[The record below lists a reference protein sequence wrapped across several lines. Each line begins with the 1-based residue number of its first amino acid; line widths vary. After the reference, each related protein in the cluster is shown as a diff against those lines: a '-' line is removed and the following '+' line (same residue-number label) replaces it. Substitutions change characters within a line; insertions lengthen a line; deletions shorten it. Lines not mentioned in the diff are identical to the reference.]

1 MSSAPGKSCRHAF
14 TETLL
19 EMARKDARIMA
30 VTSDAK
36 GSVTLG
42 DFEKSLPRQF
52 LELGIAE
59 QNTVGVS
66 AGLARSGKRPFVCGP
81 ASFYSA
87 RAIEQVKND
96 VAYANS
102 NVKIIGVSGGVS
114 YGALGSTHHSLHD
127 IAFMRAI
134 PNLTVL
140 LPCDNAQT
148 REVTRFLAVHDGP
161 AYMRVGRTPVPDVYA
176 DGSAC
181 FVFGKA
187 GLLREGRDCTIIAAG
202 EAVFHAL
209 KAADELARAGVKARL
224 LDMPT
229 LKPIDSEAVVAAAK
243 ETGSIVTVEEH
254 GIHGGLGAAVAE
266 IVVQSRPVPMKMIA
280 FPDEFVPAGSS
291 AELFAHYGITGPSI
305 AKTVREFL
313 AQLDARRAFQ

>member
-42 DFEKSLPRQF
+42 DFEKNLPNQF

-81 ASFYSA
+81 ACFYSA

-96 VAYANS
+96 VAYASS

-127 IAFMRAI
+127 LAFMRAI
-134 PNLTVL
+134 PNLAVM

-148 REVTRFLAVHDGP
+148 AEVARYLATHDGP
-161 AYMRVGRTPVPDVYA
+161 AYVRMGRSPVPDIYE
-176 DGSAC
+176 DGSA
-181 FVFGKA
+181 
-187 GLLREGRDCTIIAAG
+187 
-202 EAVFHAL
+202 
-209 KAADELARAGVKARL
+209 
-224 LDMPT
+224 
-229 LKPIDSEAVVAAAK
+229 
-243 ETGSIVTVEEH
+243 
-254 GIHGGLGAAVAE
+254 
-266 IVVQSRPVPMKMIA
+266 
-280 FPDEFVPAGSS
+280 
-291 AELFAHYGITGPSI
+291 
-305 AKTVREFL
+305 
-313 AQLDARRAFQ
+313 

>member
-1 MSSAPGKSCRHAF
+1 
-14 TETLL
+14 
-19 EMARKDARIMA
+19 MA

-36 GSVTLG
+36 GSATLG
-42 DFEKSLPRQF
+42 DFEKSLPLQF

-134 PNLTVL
+134 PNLAVI
-140 LPCDNAQT
+140 LPCDNSQT
-148 REVTRFLAVHDGP
+148 REATRFLAEHIGP
-161 AYMRVGRTPVPDVYA
+161 AYMRIGRTPVPDIYPE
-176 DGSAC
+176 GSTS

-187 GLLREGRDCTIIAAG
+187 NQLRQGNDCTIIACG
-202 EAVFHAL
+202 EAVFHAAR
-209 KAADELARAGVKARL
+209 AADELMQSGIQIRL

-229 LKPIDSEAVVAAAK
+229 VKPVYTEAVITAAE
-243 ETGSIVTVEEH
+243 ETGGIVTVEEH
-254 GIHGGLGAAVAE
+254 SIHGGLGAAVAE
-266 IVVQSRPVPMKMIA
+266 IVVQNHPVRMRMVA
-280 FPDEFVPAGSS
+280 FPDEFAPAGSS
-291 AELFAHYGITGPSI
+291 AELFSHYGITGPAI
-305 AKTVREFL
+305 AATVKAFL
-313 AQLDARRAFQ
+313 RS

>member
-42 DFEKSLPRQF
+42 EFEKSLPLQF

-66 AGLARSGKRPFVCGP
+66 AGLARCGKRPFVCGP

-102 NVKIIGVSGGVS
+102 NVKVIGVSGGVS

-127 IAFMRAI
+127 VAFMRAI
-134 PNLTVL
+134 PNLAVF

-148 REVTRFLAVHDGP
+148 RAITRFLAVHDGP
-161 AYMRVGRTPVPDVYA
+161 AYMRIGRTPVPDVYA
-176 DGSAC
+176 NASAS

-202 EAVFHAL
+202 EAVFHAA
-209 KAADELARAGVKARL
+209 KAAEALTAAGIHSRL

-229 LKPIDSEAVVAAAK
+229 LKPLDADAVLAAAK
-243 ETGSIVTVEEH
+243 ETGSIITVEEH
-254 GIHGGLGAAVAE
+254 SIHGGLGAAVAE
-266 IVVQSRPVPMKMIA
+266 IVVQHHPVPMRMIA

-291 AELFAHYGITGPSI
+291 AELFAYYGITGPSI
-305 AKTVREFL
+305 AISVKEFL
-313 AQLDARRAFQ
+313 AQLEAGRAFQ

>member
-19 EMARKDARIMA
+19 EMARSDPAIMA

-42 DFEKSLPRQF
+42 DFEKALPQQF

-66 AGLARSGKRPFVCGP
+66 AGLARSGKKPFVCGP

-102 NVKIIGVSGGVS
+102 NVKIVGVSGGVS

-134 PNLTVL
+134 PNLAVI

-148 REVTRFLAVHDGP
+148 REVTRFLAGHVGP
-161 AYMRVGRTPVPDVYA
+161 AYMRVGRTPVPDVYVA
-176 DGSAC
+176 DGAVP

-187 GLLREGRDCTIIAAG
+187 GRLRMGTDCTIVAAG
-202 EAVFHAL
+202 ETVFHAL
-209 KAADELARAGVKARL
+209 KAADELARAGIHVRL

-229 LKPIDSEAVVAAAK
+229 IKPLDAEAVIAAAR
-243 ETGSIVTVEEH
+243 ETGAIVTVEEH
-254 GIHGGLGAAVAE
+254 SIHGGLGGAVAE
-266 IVVQSRPVPMKMIA
+266 IVVQHHPVPMKMIA
-280 FPDEFVPAGSS
+280 FPDEFAPAGSS
-291 AELFAHYGITGPSI
+291 AELFAHYGITGAAI
-305 AKTVREFL
+305 AASVKGFL
-313 AQLDARRAFQ
+313 LQQKR

>member
-19 EMARKDARIMA
+19 EMARNDPLIMA

-42 DFEKSLPRQF
+42 EFEKSLPQQF

-66 AGLARSGKRPFVCGP
+66 AGLALCGKRPFVCGP

-134 PNLTVL
+134 PNIAVI
-140 LPCDNAQT
+140 LPCDFAQT
-148 REVTRFLAVHDGP
+148 SEATRFLTSFTGP
-161 AYMRVGRTPVPDVYA
+161 AYMRVGRTPVPDVYTGGPA
-176 DGSAC
+176 PFAL
-181 FVFGKA
+181 GKA
-187 GLLREGRDCTIIAAG
+187 NRLREGSDCTIIATG
-202 EAVFHAL
+202 ETVFHAA
-209 KAADELARAGVKARL
+209 KAAEQLAQSGIHARL

-229 LKPIDSEAVVAAAK
+229 LKPIDAEAIIAAARD
-243 ETGSIVTVEEH
+243 TGGIVTVEEH
-254 GIHGGLGAAVAE
+254 SVHGGLGAAVAE
-266 IVVQSRPVPMKMIA
+266 IVVQQHPVRMKIVA

-291 AELFAHYGITGPSI
+291 AELFAHYGITGP
-305 AKTVREFL
+305 ALAAAVTEFI
-313 AQLDARRAFQ
+313 RSR

>member
-1 MSSAPGKSCRHAF
+1 MSSGAVKSCRHAF

-19 EMARKDARIMA
+19 EMARKDPLIMA

-42 DFEKSLPRQF
+42 EFEKCLPEQF

-66 AGLARSGKRPFVCGP
+66 AGLARCGKRPFVCGP

-96 VAYANS
+96 VAYAGS

-134 PNLTVL
+134 PNLAVI

-148 REVTRFLAVHDGP
+148 MEATRFLAGFAGP
-161 AYMRVGRTPVPDVYA
+161 AYMRIGRTPVPDIYTA
-176 DGSAC
+176 GAPP
-181 FVFGKA
+181 FALGKA
-187 GLLREGRDCTIIAAG
+187 NLLREGSDCTIIATG
-202 EAVFHAL
+202 ETVFHAV
-209 KAADELARAGVKARL
+209 KAAELLAQSGIHARL

-229 LKPIDSEAVVAAAK
+229 LKPMDAEAVIAAAK
-243 ETGSIVTVEEH
+243 DTAGIVTVEEH
-254 GIHGGLGAAVAE
+254 SVHGGLGAAVAE
-266 IVVQSRPVPMKMIA
+266 IVVQRQPVRMKMVA

-291 AELFAHYGITGPSI
+291 AELFALYGITGT
-305 AKTVREFL
+305 ALAATVKEFL
-313 AQLDARRAFQ
+313 RSK

>member
-1 MSSAPGKSCRHAF
+1 MASAPGKSCRHAF

-19 EMARKDARIMA
+19 EMARKDPRIMA

-42 DFEKSLPRQF
+42 DFEKNLPQQF

-96 VAYANS
+96 VAYAGS
-102 NVKIIGVSGGVS
+102 NVKIVGVSGGVS

-134 PNLTVL
+134 PNLVVV

-148 REVTRFLAVHDGP
+148 REVTRFLSSHVGP
-161 AYMRVGRTPVPDVYA
+161 AYMRIGRTPVPDVYMA
-176 DGSAC
+176 GASPY
-181 FVFGKA
+181 VFGKA
-187 GLLREGRDCTIIAAG
+187 NQLRDGKDGTIVATG
-202 EAVFHAL
+202 ETVFHAVR
-209 KAADELARAGVKARL
+209 AAEELARAGIQVRL

-229 LKPIDSEAVVAAAK
+229 IKPMDEEAVVAAAR
-243 ETGSIVTVEEH
+243 ETGAIVTVEEH
-254 GIHGGLGAAVAE
+254 SIHGGLGAAVAE
-266 IVVQSRPVPMKMIA
+266 IVVQHHPIPVRMIA

-291 AELFAHYGITGPSI
+291 AELFAHYGITGPAI
-305 AKTVREFL
+305 AATVREFL
-313 AQLDARRAFQ
+313 TRLDGRGGLD

>member
-14 TETLL
+14 TETLVEL
-19 EMARKDARIMA
+19 AENDASIMA

-42 DFEKSLPRQF
+42 EFEKKLPHQF

-66 AGLARSGKRPFVCGP
+66 AGLARCGKRPFVCGP

-96 VAYANS
+96 VAYANA
-102 NVKIIGVSGGVS
+102 NVKVVGVSGGVS

-127 IAFMRAI
+127 LAFMRAI
-134 PNLTVL
+134 PNLAVI

-148 REVTRFLAVHDGP
+148 RSVTRFLAQHVGP
-161 AYMRVGRTPVPDVYA
+161 AYMRIGRTPVPDVYA
-176 DGSAC
+176 GDFGP

-187 GLLREGRDCTIIAAG
+187 NQLRDGRDCTIVAAG
-202 EAVFHAL
+202 ETVFHAVE
-209 KAADELARAGVKARL
+209 AARQLERSGISVRL

-229 LKPIDSEAVVAAAK
+229 VKPIDVDAIVAAAE
-243 ETGSIVTVEEH
+243 ETAGIVTVEEH
-254 GIHGGLGAAVAE
+254 SIHGGLGAAVAE
-266 IVVQSRPVPMKMIA
+266 IVVQTRPVPMRLIA

-291 AELFAHYGITGPSI
+291 AELFALYGITGP
-305 AKTVREFL
+305 ALADTVREFL
-313 AQLDARRAFQ
+313 RSRATFSI

>member
-1 MSSAPGKSCRHAF
+1 MSGKSCRHAF

-19 EMARKDARIMA
+19 EMARADARIMA

-42 DFEKSLPRQF
+42 DFEKNLPRQF

-66 AGLARSGKRPFVCGP
+66 AGLARSGKKPFVCGP
-81 ASFYSA
+81 ASFYSS

-102 NVKIIGVSGGVS
+102 DVKIIGVSGGVS

-134 PNLTVL
+134 PNLAVI

-148 REVTRFLAVHDGP
+148 REATRFLAGHVGP
-161 AYMRVGRTPVPDVYA
+161 AYMRIGRTPVPDVYTSGA
-176 DGSAC
+176 AS

-187 GLLREGRDCTIIAAG
+187 NQLRQGRDCTIVAAG
-202 EAVFHAL
+202 EAVFHAV
-209 KAADELARAGVKARL
+209 KAADELAGAGIHARV

-229 LKPIDSEAVVAAAK
+229 IKPLDTEAVIAAAR
-243 ETGSIVTVEEH
+243 ETGVIVTVEEH
-254 GIHGGLGAAVAE
+254 GIHGGLGGAVAE
-266 IVVQSRPVPMKMIA
+266 IVVQHHPVPMKMIA
-280 FPDEFVPAGSS
+280 FPDEFAPAGSS
-291 AELFAHYGITGPSI
+291 AELFAHYGLTAPAI
-305 AKTVREFL
+305 AAMVREL
-313 AQLDARRAFQ
+313 LRQLDGHRTLD